1 MTTGLSDIQDIA
13 GQTRPAMLFQ
23 RGVFALSRAA
33 AVVAALLVVG
43 MVLHILLEIG
53 LRMVDR
59 STFVLDEMVGYA
71 IAGATFLSLG
81 YAFEHSALVR
91 VGLLVDRLSGRTR
104 RVLETCCGLA
114 TLAVTTQIAWAIAK
128 TAMRSFERGRTSSS
142 IAEIP
147 LWIPEAVCA
156 TGLAIF
162 SLQILAWIL
171 RQILDLPGPV
181 PPGNADPLQND
192 L

>member
-1 MTTGLSDIQDIA
+1 MSGMSDTHDIA
-13 GQTRPAMLFQ
+13 GQTGPAMLFQ
-23 RGVFALSRAA
+23 RCVFALSQAA
-33 AVVAALLVVG
+33 AVVAAVLVVG

-53 LRMVDR
+53 LRLVDR

-81 YAFEHSALVR
+81 YAFEHCALVR
-91 VGLLVDRLSGRTR
+91 VGLLVDRLSGRAR
-104 RVLETCCGLA
+104 RALETLCGVA
-114 TLAVTTQIAWAIAK
+114 TLAVTSQIAWVIAK

-156 TGLAIF
+156 LGLGIF
-162 SLQILAWIL
+162 SLQVCAWIL
-171 RQILDLPGPV
+171 RQIFDLPGPV
-181 PPGNADPLQND
+181 PPGSDDPLQND